1 MSTCLAAGCC
11 LNPVF
16 QLPLL
21 RCHLSLNSPLPCPAE
36 VPTEALVLDVGGMKC
51 GGCSAAVKRILLQ
64 QPQVQGAAVNLLTET
79 AVVQVAAQPGSSE
92 ATELVATAAAQALTA
107 KGFPS
112 ALRSVDQAGV
122 ASDAAALSDR
132 KEQEMRKRCGSAW
145 ACACISACA

>member
-1 MSTCLAAGCC
+1 MTSILDTMRAIQAPVSTVAFGI
-11 LNPVF
+11 
-16 QLPLL
+16 
-21 RCHLSLNSPLPCPAE
+21 
-36 VPTEALVLDVGGMKC
+36 VGGTA
-51 GGCSAAVKRILLQ
+51 AAVLASGAKGRRFSMQNTRILLQ

-79 AVVQVAAQPGSSE
+79 AVVQVAAHPGSSE
-92 ATELVATAAAQALTA
+92 ATELVAAAAAQALTA